1 MDEARLVTTATAQ
14 LVRQQ
19 SRYALFTMCVGVGQ
33 GIAMIIERV

>member
-19 SRYALFTMCVGVGQ
+19 SRYALCTMRVGVGH
-33 GIAMIIERV
+33 GSAMIIESV